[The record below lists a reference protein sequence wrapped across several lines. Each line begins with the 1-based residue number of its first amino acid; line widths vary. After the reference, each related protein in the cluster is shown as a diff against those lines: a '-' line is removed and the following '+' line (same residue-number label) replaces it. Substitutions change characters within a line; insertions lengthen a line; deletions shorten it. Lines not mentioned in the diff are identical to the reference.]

1 MKKLLLIIISMI
13 FLFGCLQ
20 KERTHKSMDLLK
32 VSENGH
38 YLMDSNGNPF
48 FWLGD
53 TGWLLFTKLSREEA
67 VQYLDNRA
75 QKGFN
80 VIQVMVLH
88 SVGAKNFY
96 GDSALVDHDVAHP
109 KVTEGSSFDNPEEY
123 DYWDN
128 VDYVVNEAGKRGIY
142 IAMVPVWGGN
152 VKAGFVDIA
161 QGKAYAAFLANRYKN
176 IPNVIWIDGGD
187 ILGSDSIAVWNAIGS
202 TLKQDDPNHLVTFH
216 PRGRMQSSMW
226 FHNENWLDFNMFQS
240 GHRRYDQDDTKLAY
254 GEDNWRYVQTDWN
267 LKPTKPTIDGEPSY
281 EGIPQGL
288 HDTTQPYWN
297 DADARRYAYWSVFA
311 GAAGHTYGDNSV
323 MQFYSSKDRGSAYGA
338 KEYWTEAIDDPG
350 ARQMQ
355 YLKKHML
362 SRPYFERVPDTTLV
376 NGSTQSEKY
385 NYEIATRGKDYAF
398 IYTYNGRNIAV
409 NMGKIEGEQVKASWY
424 NPRNG
429 ETTDIGKFANEGVH
443 EFDPPGEVQDGN
455 DWVLVLDTV
464 KS

>member
-1 MKKLLLIIISMI
+1 MKKLVVIISSVI
-13 FLFGCLQ
+13 FLFACTP
-20 KERTHKSMDLLK
+20 KESTHKSMDLLK

-38 YLMDSNGNPF
+38 YLMDSEGNPF

-53 TGWLLFTKLSREEA
+53 TGWLLFTKLNRDE
-67 VQYLDNRA
+67 VKQYLDNRE

-88 SVGAKNFY
+88 SVSAKNLY
-96 GDSALVDHDVAHP
+96 GDSALVNRDVAHP
-109 KVTEGSSFDNPEEY
+109 LVTEGSSFDNPEEY

-128 VDYVVNEAGKRGIY
+128 VDYVIDEAEKRGIY
-142 IAMVPVWGGN
+142 IGMVPVWGGN
-152 VKAGFVDIA
+152 VKAGFVNVD
-161 QGKAYAAFLANRYKN
+161 QGKAYAEFLANRYKDV
-176 IPNVIWIDGGD
+176 PNVVWLDGGD
-187 ILGSDSIAVWNAIGS
+187 ILGSDSIAVWNAIGE
-202 TLKQDDPNHLVTFH
+202 TLNQYDPNHLITFH

-226 FHNENWLDFNMFQS
+226 FHDEAWLDFNMFQS
-240 GHRRYDQDDTKLAY
+240 GHRRYDQDDTKLNY

-297 DADARRYAYWSVFA
+297 DADARRYAYWAVFA
-311 GAAGHTYGDNSV
+311 GAAGHTYGSNAV
-323 MQFYSSKDRGSAYGA
+323 MQFYGPKDKGAAYGA
-338 KEYWTEAIDDPG
+338 KEYWTEAINDPG
-350 ARQMQ
+350 AGQMVF
-355 YLKKHML
+355 LKKLIL
-362 SRPYFERVPDTTLV
+362 SHPYFERVPDTTLV
-376 NGSTQSEKY
+376 NSSTQGEKY

-398 IYTYNGRNIAV
+398 IYTYNGKNIAV

-424 NPRNG
+424 DPRNG
-429 ETTDIGKFANEGVH
+429 ETTEVGTFANEGVH

-464 KS
+464 N